1 MNKFRL
7 NGHRYHKSYFA
18 FLGHRLSGLALAIF
32 LPFHF
37 LALGLALEGDDALD
51 QVLAFTDN
59 PIVKF
64 AEWGL
69 VILIALHFSFGIRV
83 LLLEFTP
90 WPNRTDPR
98 LGWVLPGL
106 FAAGFVGLIFIVQVM

>member
-1 MNKFRL
+1 MNKLGLGKHRL
-7 NGHRYHKSYFA
+7 HKSYFA

-37 LALGLALEGDDALD
+37 LALGLAMEGDNALD
-51 QVLAFTDN
+51 QMLAFTDN

-69 VILIALHFSFGIRV
+69 VILLALHFSFGLRV

-90 WPNRTDPR
+90 WPSRTDPR
-98 LGWVLPGL
+98 LGWILPGL
-106 FAAGFVGLIFIVQVM
+106 FAAAFIGLIFIVQVM